1 MEAFC
6 ILNSALD
13 QIFCFKGVKITNMD
27 MCAEFQ
33 SYSTKLSLFFA
44 GISEKMKKNMIF
56 FIGNILYPIPGQRPP
71 QPLYFRKICVLICKR
86 NSVK

>member
-13 QIFCFKGVKITNMD
+13 QIFCFEGVKITNIN
-27 MCAEFQ
+27 MCAKFQ

-44 GISEKMKKNMIF
+44 GISEKMKKTCIF

-71 QPLYFRKICVLICKR
+71 QPRYF
-86 NSVK
+86 